1 MPELKQE
8 MMTGSVSFNR
18 CLGDRLYHMAVRL
31 PDLIPYPHPGQFVMI
46 RPTSSEWPLLSRP
59 FSIYRFSRTKDHATL
74 EVLYR
79 VVGRGTE
86 ILSFQKYGSRVSV
99 LGPLGQGFLVDE
111 NCNFHILIAGGM
123 GIAPIS
129 YLADHLRAI
138 LTSEKAMIACLGA
151 RSGVDLFGIEHLR
164 QLDCSLNL
172 VTEDGTMGVCG
183 LVTDILPGVLRDC
196 DPARTA
202 IYACGPMG
210 MLRSLADSLSAEE
223 NWKCQAAVEERM
235 ACGVGA
241 CLGCVLPVIDGR
253 GCVVHKSVCKEGPVF
268 KLQEIWWEGK

>member
-1 MPELKQE
+1 LKRE
-8 MMTGSVSFNR
+8 IMVGSVAFNR
-18 CLGDRLYHMAVRL
+18 RLGDRLYHMAVRL
-31 PDLIPYPHPGQFVMI
+31 PDLIPDPHPGQFVMI

-59 FSIYRFSRTKDHATL
+59 FSIYRFSGTKDRATL
-74 EVLYR
+74 EILYR

-86 ILSFQKYGSRVSV
+86 IMSFLKSGSRVSV
-99 LGPLGQGFLVDE
+99 LGPLGRGFLVDE
-111 NCNFHILIAGGM
+111 NCNCHILIAGGM

-138 LTSEKAMIACLGA
+138 LPSEKDIIACLGA
-151 RSGVDLFGIEHLR
+151 RSGFDLFGLEHFRKLV
-164 QLDCSLNL
+164 CSLNL

-183 LVTDILPGVLRDC
+183 LLTDILPEVLRDC
-196 DPARTA
+196 DPERTA

-210 MLRSLADSLSAEE
+210 MLRSLADSLSAEG
-223 NWKCQAAVEERM
+223 NWKCQVAVEERM

-253 GCVVHKSVCKEGPVF
+253 GRVVHKSVCKEGPVF